1 MSKVIHLQ
9 NLKFEYTSQQNIY
22 PVLDIPELSFNK
34 NETTFLFG
42 PSGSGKTTLLEILA
56 GVLKSQQGS
65 VQILDQDLQKL
76 NSAERDLFR
85 AQHIGYIFQQFN
97 LVPYLT
103 VEENILLPFVFNH
116 KKNDEKLYQQIL
128 NELGLSHLEQKLASE
143 LSVGQQQRVAA
154 ARALI
159 SKPEIIFADEPTS
172 ALDYDHRENFLKIL
186 FSLVKQQQTTLIF
199 VSHDR
204 SIQDLF
210 DRKLNLLDVNKVHLA
225 VVQKHLN

>member
-1 MSKVIHLQ
+1 MSLIHIQ
-9 NLKFEYTSQQNIY
+9 NLKYSYDDAKLILNIQ
-22 PVLDIPELSFNK
+22 ELSIPAG
-34 NETTFLFG
+34 ESVFLFG

-56 GVLKSQQGS
+56 GVIDAKKGAVS
-65 VQILDQDLQKL
+65 ILGKNLSEMSATQKDQ
-76 NSAERDLFR
+76 FR

-103 VEENILLPFVFNH
+103 ARENILLPLMWNS
-116 KKNDEKLYQQIL
+116 KKL
-128 NELGLSHLEQKLASE
+128 NSELLNQLIESLGLQAIIDQKSDS

-159 SKPEIIFADEPTS
+159 ASPEIILADEPTS

-186 FSLVKQQQTTLIF
+186 FALVKKQKSTLIF

-204 SIQDLF
+204 SIQNLF
-210 DRKLNLLDVNKVHLA
+210 ERQINLQEISNI
-225 VVQKHLN
+225 